1 LEPAP
6 SRQDPFRR
14 GLPLGRWAG
23 IPVSAHWS
31 TLATLALF
39 AYVLADSALPA
50 AEPHRALAAYWIAGS
65 ITAGIFL
72 VTLLAHELAH
82 ALVARHFGMRVQ
94 GITLWMLGGM
104 TSLESEP
111 PSARADACVA
121 AAGPLTSLLVGGIS
135 ALAAWGVGGAGL
147 VGAAL
152 AWLAGVNVL
161 LAVFN
166 LLPGAPLDGGR
177 LLRAVLWRRYRDRER
192 ADIAAAR
199 AGRGLGV
206 ALMVL
211 GFFEVLAGGVAG
223 LWLALVGWIVLSGA
237 AVERSTAGLAALHG
251 VLAGEVMSPVR
262 SPLPDWWSVGQL
274 LRELTAEHAAQPL
287 LVLVDFSGAAS
298 GLMTLR
304 DLQRVPAGQRQE
316 VRLRD
321 LSRIRGERLLVVGRD
336 TPLDQLA
343 PRLPAAGGIA
353 LVVDESRR
361 PVGVVAAGDLM
372 RAQQL
377 AQLGWHRDRTSD
389 RSAG

>member
-1 LEPAP
+1 
-6 SRQDPFRR
+6 
-14 GLPLGRWAG
+14 
-23 IPVSAHWS
+23 
-31 TLATLALF
+31 
-39 AYVLADSALPA
+39 
-50 AEPHRALAAYWIAGS
+50 
-65 ITAGIFL
+65 
-72 VTLLAHELAH
+72 
-82 ALVARHFGMRVQ
+82 
-94 GITLWMLGGM
+94 
-104 TSLESEP
+104 
-111 PSARADACVA
+111 
-121 AAGPLTSLLVGGIS
+121 LTSLLVGGIS

-274 LRELTAEHAAQPL
+274 LRELTAEQAAQPL